1 MVICKWLL
9 ETHCPFRLLHSSFF
23 LAQIKKLCKRW
34 LAATEPE
41 LQRGNGAGSL
51 ANWSVALS
59 LPRQTGD
66 DVDPKA
72 NSLGYPC
79 EAAIAPKL

>member
-1 MVICKWLL
+1 M
-9 ETHCPFRLLHSSFF
+9 
-23 LAQIKKLCKRW
+23 
-34 LAATEPE
+34 ATEPE
-41 LQRGNGAGSL
+41 LQRGSGTGSL

-79 EAAIAPKL
+79 EAATAPKL